1 MTGGK
6 MRTKKIFIFSLV
18 LVLILALTV
27 SFSEAAPQKKDQKK
41 DQKVKSVIP
50 QDIKA
55 LLEQGLP
62 ARQVRA
68 DVPFEFSDIYILP
81 AKGTYIAI
89 FITRI
94 KNGDLDYAQSAANQD
109 IYQSDV
115 DLFMQFYELG
125 GEAPK
130 LIVEQRTSS
139 SFTIPSTEYQPEG
152 ESYYYLGYP
161 LPAGKYVLAAALGQ
175 RATKKIGTTYYDFEI
190 PNYEELAQTN
200 NKLETSSLFLLKDIQ
215 QMDAQE
221 NYPNFH
227 KDYFSW
233 IVFRA
238 FPYPDNK
245 LKPGDQPNLM
255 FMIYGAQADEN
266 QTFDLEINFDIRK
279 DNNKIVAFTPMK
291 YNINFIEQA
300 IPLPTVKKV
309 QIKDDQGER
318 IEDRPLEPGTYEIVL
333 NIKDNKSGLTLE
345 KRIPF
350 ELVIE

>member
-1 MTGGK
+1 
-6 MRTKKIFIFSLV
+6 MRTKKFFIFSLV

-279 DNNKIVAFTPMK
+279 DDNKIVAFTPMK

-318 IEDRPLEPGTYEIVL
+318 IEDRPLEPGTYEIVM

>member
-1 MTGGK
+1 
-6 MRTKKIFIFSLV
+6 MRAKKFFIFSLV

>member
-1 MTGGK
+1 
-6 MRTKKIFIFSLV
+6 MRTKKFFIFSLV

-68 DVPFEFSDIYILP
+68 DLPFEFSDTYILPVLP

-139 SFTIPSTEYQPEG
+139 SFTIPVAEYQPEG

-318 IEDRPLEPGTYEIVL
+318 IEDRPLEPGTYEIVM

>member
-1 MTGGK
+1 
-6 MRTKKIFIFSLV
+6 MRTKKLLVFSLV
-18 LVLILALTV
+18 LILILALTV
-27 SFSEAAPQKKDQKK
+27 SFSEASPQKKDQKK

-50 QDIKA
+50 QEIKT

-68 DVPFEFSDIYILP
+68 DVPFEFSDTYILP

-89 FITRI
+89 FVTKI
-94 KNGDLDYAQSAANQD
+94 KNNDMSYVQPAGNQD

-115 DLFMQFYELG
+115 DLFMQFYQLG
-125 GEAPK
+125 GETPK
-130 LIVEQRTSS
+130 LVVEQRTFS
-139 SFTIPSTEYQPEG
+139 SFTIPAAEYQPEG

-161 LPAGKYVLAAALGQ
+161 LPAGKYVLAAALGE
-175 RATKKIGTTYYDFEI
+175 RASKKIGTTYYDFEI
-190 PNYEELAQTN
+190 PNYEELARTN

-233 IVFRA
+233 IIFKA

-245 LKPGDQPNLM
+245 LRPGDQPNLM
-255 FMIYGAQADEN
+255 FMIYGAKTDEN
-266 QTFDLEINFDIRK
+266 QSFDLEINFDIRK

-291 YNINFIEQA
+291 YDTNFIEQA

-318 IEDRPLEPGTYEIVL
+318 IEDRPLESGTYELVL

-350 ELVIE
+350 ELVTE